1 MSKTFTVRRALSAGI
16 AAFAALTF
24 AACSDNAGDEG
35 GHDMDSTESE
45 SAADADADADAD
57 FNDADVTFAQM
68 MIPHHEQA
76 VDMAELAAS
85 QAADAEVIAL
95 AGEIAAAQQPEI
107 DQMTALLETWGQPVE
122 MEGHG
127 SMSMGGMATEEQMAE
142 LEAAQGADFDR
153 LFVELMIVHHEG
165 AVAMAEEHHA
175 EGRNAEAAAL
185 AGAIIET
192 QTTEIATLQ
201 EIQARL

>member
-24 AACSDNAGDEG
+24 AACSDNSGDEG

-45 SAADADADADAD
+45 SAAD

-76 VDMAELAAS
+76 VDMAELAAT

-107 DQMTALLETWGQPVE
+107 DQMTALLEAWGQPVE

-127 SMSMGGMATEEQMAE
+127 GMSMGGMATEEQMAE

-192 QTTEIATLQ
+192 QTAEIATLQ

>member
-1 MSKTFTVRRALSAGI
+1 MSKTFTVRRRALPAGI

-24 AACSDNAGDEG
+24 AAACSDETGDEG
-35 GHDMDSTESE
+35 GHDMDSME
-45 SAADADADADAD
+45 SASATDAE

-76 VDMAELAAS
+76 VDMAELAQS

-95 AGEIAAAQQPEI
+95 AEEIAAAQQPEI
-107 DQMTALLETWGQPVE
+107 DQMTTLLEAWGQPLE
-122 MEGHG
+122 MEGHEG
-127 SMSMGGMATEEQMAE
+127 MSMGGMATEEQMGE

-165 AVAMAEEHHA
+165 AIAMAEEHHA
-175 EGRNAEAAAL
+175 EGQNAEASEL
-185 AGAIIET
+185 ASAIIET
-192 QTTEIATLQ
+192 QTAEIATLQ

>member
-1 MSKTFTVRRALSAGI
+1 MSKTFTVRRALAAGI

-45 SAADADADADAD
+45 SATD

-76 VDMAELAAS
+76 VDMAELAAT

-107 DQMTALLETWGQPVE
+107 DQMTALLEAWGQPVE

-127 SMSMGGMATEEQMAE
+127 GMSMGGMATEEQMAE

-192 QTTEIATLQ
+192 QTAEIATLQ

>member
-16 AAFAALTF
+16 AAFAALAF
-24 AACSDNAGDEG
+24 AAACSNDSGDG
-35 GHDMDSTESE
+35 GHDMDSMESE
-45 SAADADADADAD
+45 SATDAE

-76 VDMAELAAS
+76 VDMAELAQG

-107 DQMTALLETWGQPVE
+107 DQMTALLEDWGQPLE
-122 MEGHG
+122 MEGHEG
-127 SMSMGGMATEEQMAE
+127 MSMGGMATEEQMTE
-142 LEAAQGADFDR
+142 LAAAQGADFDK
-153 LFVELMIVHHEG
+153 LFVELMIAHHEG
-165 AVAMAEEHHA
+165 AITMAEEHHA
-175 EGRNAEAAAL
+175 EGQNAEAAEIAT
-185 AGAIIET
+185 AVIDT
-192 QTTEIATLQ
+192 QTAEIATLQ